1 MPGRPLGTARTSS
14 YVLTGVYYAIAHFAR
29 FVRPGAVRLN
39 VVERRL
45 LNPSVDSVGFVAA
58 DGSFTLQLINRDRAD
73 DANVT
78 VCTEHGGQVYVTD
91 VPLPRASVTTAQWA
105 HGALR

>member
-1 MPGRPLGTARTSS
+1 MPGCPLGTARTSS

-91 VPLPRASVTTAQWA
+91 VPLPRASVTTAQWT
-105 HGALR
+105 HGA